1 MKVNNTK
8 SVLYDDLCYADYST
22 VMDVTS
28 RMNILKLIFA
38 LEIFD
43 HTS

>member
-1 MKVNNTK
+1 MMTFATRKI
-8 SVLYDDLCYADYST
+8 SYST